1 MDIDQHQSDPAL
13 ASSAASSAAS
23 ANASPDTPPTA
34 PPAASS
40 TAAPP
45 DPKSGSS
52 LAKALSLLALLVA
65 AAALALVVWLWFDGR
80 NQVNVL
86 TQELSKR
93 LAQSDGASREA
104 RVIADQSRESA
115 RSAENKLGLVE
126 NKLADSQNQQV
137 ALEALYQE
145 LSRNRD
151 DWTLAEVEQILLIAS
166 QQLQLAGNVKAALL
180 ALQAADSRLQ
190 RIDQPQLAPLRKV
203 IDRDM
208 ENLKAAPYP
217 DVVGISVRLDNLAA
231 AVDSLPLGQE
241 ARLPVQ
247 SEAGGNASP
256 PGAPAAQGIENAQ
269 NRVLQVLRG
278 AWNEFRQLV
287 RIARVDQPLAP
298 LLSPNEAF
306 FLRENLR
313 LRLLSARL
321 ALLARDEVSFEA
333 DLKAA
338 HEWLTRYFDNGDKA
352 VTNALASIG
361 QLLEAD
367 IAIELPAISE
377 SLEAVRNYKLAR
389 DPAQ

>member
-1 MDIDQHQSDPAL
+1 MEQADPAL
-13 ASSAASSAAS
+13 VSPDASQTAAPEATPPPIAASV
-23 ANASPDTPPTA
+23 SP
-34 PPAASS
+34 
-40 TAAPP
+40 PP
-45 DPKSGSS
+45 DPKPGNHV
-52 LAKALSLLALLVA
+52 AKALSLLALLVSLG
-65 AAALALVVWLWFDGR
+65 ALALAVWLWFDGR
-80 NQVNVL
+80 NQANVL
-86 TQELSKR
+86 TQELSRR
-93 LAQSDGASREA
+93 LAQSDSASTEA
-104 RVIADQSRESA
+104 RLIADQSRESA
-115 RSAENKLGLVE
+115 RSAETKLGLIE
-126 NKLADSQNQQV
+126 SKLAESQNQQV

-190 RIDQPQLAPLRKV
+190 RMDQPHLAPLRKV
-203 IDRDM
+203 IDRDI

-231 AVDSLPLGQE
+231 AVDGLPLAQE
-241 ARLPVQ
+241 ARLPESSQ
-247 SEAGGNASP
+247 AGGND
-256 PGAPAAQGIENAQ
+256 APTRGIENVQ
-269 NRVLQVLRG
+269 NRVMQVLRG
-278 AWNEFRQLV
+278 AWNEFKQLV
-287 RIARVDQPLAP
+287 RIERVDQPLPP

-338 HEWLTRYFDNGDKA
+338 SGWLTRYFDPGDKA
-352 VTNALASIG
+352 VSNALAGIA

-377 SLEAVRNYKLAR
+377 SLEAVRNYTLAR